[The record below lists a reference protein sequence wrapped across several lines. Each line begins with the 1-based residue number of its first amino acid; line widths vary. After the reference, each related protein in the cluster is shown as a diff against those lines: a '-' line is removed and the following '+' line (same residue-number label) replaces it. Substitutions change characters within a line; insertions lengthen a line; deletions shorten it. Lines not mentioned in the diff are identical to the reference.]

1 MIKYKDGNIMKE
13 KNGQFERNE
22 SGKLPVPPL
31 QPQYPEWWYRKI
43 IENNKE
49 HFKIS
54 E

>member
-1 MIKYKDGNIMKE
+1 MKE

-31 QPQYPEWWYRKI
+31 QPLYPEWWYRKI
-43 IENNKE
+43 LENNKE
-49 HFKIS
+49 HLKVI